1 MFTNEQIEI
10 GTLPSFETVKMQAIS
25 KKYLN
30 IIIINKLG
38 IFIVLYAALFVVN
51 VYASDIIFT
60 EYFWYLFFSLSLL
73 FILNLI
79 FAVLAFKKRKYAIRE
94 KDVLYSK
101 GLLVHKLI
109 VVPISRIQHIEETK
123 TWLARQFN
131 LASIKIFTAGDA
143 GTDLSIN
150 GLTNEEAKRINDFL
164 SARVNADH

>member
-10 GTLPSFETVKMQAIS
+10 DRLPSVDAVEMQAIS

-30 IIIINKLG
+30 IILMNKLLV
-38 IFIVLYAALFVVN
+38 FIVLYAALFIVK
-51 VYASDIIFT
+51 VYANDVVFT
-60 EYFWYLFFSLSLL
+60 EYFWYIFLSLSLF

-79 FAVLAFKKRKYAIRE
+79 FAILAFKKRKYALRE
-94 KDVLYSK
+94 KDVIYSK
-101 GLLVHKLI
+101 GLLIHKLT

-131 LASIKIFTAGDA
+131 LASVKIFTAGDA

-150 GLTNEEAKRINDFL
+150 GLTNEEAKHINDFL
-164 SARVNADH
+164 SAKVNAHH